1 MGMQKRPKNQSVDN
15 FYSESVR
22 EMALGAN
29 ES

>member
-1 MGMQKRPKNQSVDN
+1 MQKRPKNQSVDN

-29 ES
+29 ESW